1 MSRNQVAAA
10 NPTAS
15 WAVLHHSAMSL
26 LKGIIGLLCDSRA
39 LMADALYSVSE
50 AAEVIPENRRLFR
63 LAGARMV
70 VRIGLITAVML
81 GSILTV
87 IISAIDISDGETE
100 APAYWAGAVI
110 LFALIAKEAYFR
122 YRYQEA
128 FRKSRE
134 EALLLIANHRL
145 SLWSSIISLIGII
158 GAITGY
164 VFGIPVLLYLD
175 PAAALIITVLI
186 GWKIWTLFN
195 RSFSRV
201 SFLPLQEEDAQPF
214 IETIQHVQGI
224 ITVDQL
230 QAREN
235 GHYIFISAIITVNP
249 RITVMEAN
257 DIAVR
262 AKTLLM
268 SRFTHISEVS
278 IQFMP
283 YDPGYPYK
291 SNYEGSGDDLPN
303 LLQ

>member
-1 MSRNQVAAA
+1 MSRNQAAAA
-10 NPTAS
+10 NPTAT
-15 WAVLHHSAMSL
+15 WAVLHHISMSL
-26 LKGIIGLLCDSRA
+26 LKGIIGLLFDSRA
-39 LMADALYSVSE
+39 LVADALYSASE
-50 AAEVIPENRRLFR
+50 AAEAIPEDRRLFR
-63 LAGARMV
+63 LAGGRMA
-70 VRIGLITAVML
+70 VRIGLITMVML
-81 GSILTV
+81 GSLLMV
-87 IISAIDISDGETE
+87 ITSAIDISDGETE

-110 LFALIAKEAYFR
+110 LFALIAKEVYFR

-128 FRKSRE
+128 AKKSRE
-134 EALLLIANHRL
+134 EALLLIDNHRL
-145 SLWSSIISLIGII
+145 SLWSSVISLIGII
-158 GAITGY
+158 GAVTGY
-164 VFGIPVLLYLD
+164 VFSIPVLLYLD
-175 PAAALIITVLI
+175 PAAAFIITGLI

-195 RSFSRV
+195 RSVGRL
-201 SFLPLQEEDAQPF
+201 SFPLLQEEDAQPF
-214 IETIQHVQGI
+214 VETIQRVQGI

-230 QAREN
+230 QAREQ
-235 GHYIFISAIITVNP
+235 GHYISISAIITVNP

-262 AKTLLM
+262 AKALLM

>member
-1 MSRNQVAAA
+1 MSRNQAAAA

-15 WAVLHHSAMSL
+15 WAVLHHLSMSL
-26 LKGIIGLLCDSRA
+26 LKGIIGLLFDSRA
-39 LMADALYSVSE
+39 LVADALYSASE
-50 AAEVIPENRRLFR
+50 AAEVIPEDRRFFR
-63 LAGARMV
+63 LAGGRMA
-70 VRIGLITAVML
+70 VRIGLITVVML
-81 GSILTV
+81 GSLLTV
-87 IISAIDISDGETE
+87 ITSAIDISDGETE

-128 FRKSRE
+128 FKKSRE
-134 EALLLIANHRL
+134 EALLLIENHRL
-145 SLWSSIISLIGII
+145 SLWSSVISLIGII
-158 GAITGY
+158 GAMTGY
-164 VFGIPVLLYLD
+164 VFSMPVLLYLD
-175 PAAALIITVLI
+175 PAAAFIVTGLV

-195 RSFSRV
+195 RSFSRL
-201 SFLPLQEEDAQPF
+201 SFPLLQEEDAQPF
-214 IETIQHVQGI
+214 VETIQRVQGI
-224 ITVDQL
+224 ITVDHL

-235 GHYIFISAIITVNP
+235 GHYILISATITVNP

>member
-1 MSRNQVAAA
+1 MSRNQAAAA

-15 WAVLHHSAMSL
+15 WAVLHHLAMSL
-26 LKGIIGLLCDSRA
+26 LKGIIGLLFDSRA
-39 LMADALYSVSE
+39 LVADALYSVSE
-50 AAEVIPENRRLFR
+50 AAEVIPEGRRSLR
-63 LAGARMV
+63 PAGGRMA
-70 VRIGLITAVML
+70 VRIGLITVVML
-81 GSILTV
+81 GSLLTV
-87 IISAIDISDGETE
+87 IASAIDIADGETE

-110 LFALIAKEAYFR
+110 LFTLIAKEAYFR

-128 FRKSRE
+128 AKKSRE
-134 EALLLIANHRL
+134 EALLLIDNHRL
-145 SLWSSIISLIGII
+145 SLWSSVISLIGII
-158 GAITGY
+158 GAVTGY
-164 VFGIPVLLYLD
+164 VFSIPVLLYLD
-175 PAAALIITVLI
+175 PAAAFIIAGLI

-195 RSFSRV
+195 RSASRL
-201 SFLPLQEEDAQPF
+201 SFPLLQEEDAQPF
-214 IETIQHVQGI
+214 VETIQRVQGI

-230 QAREN
+230 QAREQ
-235 GHYIFISAIITVNP
+235 GHYISISAIITVNP

-262 AKTLLM
+262 AKALLM